1 MAGRSTAKPDAPL
14 ERVAAYKRILQEV
27 LDSRPSGMRQRLAE
41 ALEKNR
47 SFISLISNPGY
58 PTPIPVQHL
67 ERIFEICHFSPRER
81 ERFLAA
87 YRAAHPRRLQLLKEE
102 HERQR
107 ELIVTVPDLGSDTR
121 NRRLD
126 AIVKEFAEKM
136 ARLLRE
142 S

>member
-1 MAGRSTAKPDAPL
+1 VAARAPAKSEAPQ
-14 ERVAAYKRILQEV
+14 ERVSAYKRVLQEV

-47 SFISLISNPGY
+47 SFISLISNPAY
-58 PTPIPVQHL
+58 PTPIPVQHV

-87 YRAAHPRRLQLLKEE
+87 YRAAHPRRLQILKEE
-102 HERQR
+102 HERLR
-107 ELIVTVPDLGSDTR
+107 EVTVALPDLGTDAR
-121 NRRLD
+121 NRRLE
-126 AIVKEFAEKM
+126 AIVKEFAEKV

-142 S
+142 P